1 MSTFTLTKYVC
12 VLALLVFL
20 GSTAHAAP
28 CTDASLIGAYGFQE
42 QGQAPGEG
50 FKEFRSVGVLTFDGH
65 GTGSRTSTIWY
76 SNLSVAFE
84 TPFQV
89 TYTVNS
95 NCTFSLAYAING
107 EVFTGVIV
115 NGGLE
120 FLYLETSGDPM
131 RSGQAEKIKAVQN

>member
-1 MSTFTLTKYVC
+1 MSAFNFNKYVC
-12 VLALLVFL
+12 ASALLL
-20 GSTAHAAP
+20 AIGAAAHADP
-28 CTDASLIGAYGFQE
+28 CTNASLIGAYGVQE
-42 QGQAPGEG
+42 QGQAPGAG

-76 SNLSVAFE
+76 SDLAVAFE

-95 NCTFSLAYAING
+95 NCTFSFTYAING

-115 NGGLE
+115 NGGTKL
-120 FLYLETSGDPM
+120 LYLEVGGDPM
-131 RSGQAEKIKAVQN
+131 RSGQAERIKNDR